1 MPRKKAEEPTVDSTP
16 VYESELG
23 FSAVEDERFIDGVP
37 VVLPPEAI
45 KAEYVTVVKSSLMDS
60 KKLFFFAL
68 MFAFLGAASGMAGG
82 IALAKPVLQ
91 HIEGLPG
98 PQGIQGEQGVAG
110 EQGSQG
116 IKGDKGN
123 TGDTG
128 LQGPAGPMGVVSSLD
143 NIPGW
148 PKNCDAPTVKTV
160 TVQINGAD
168 SNIQVISCN

>member
-1 MPRKKAEEPTVDSTP
+1 MPRKKAEEPSVDSVP

-37 VVLPPEAI
+37 VVLPPDAI

-68 MFAFLGAASGMAGG
+68 LFSFLGASAGIAGG

-98 PQGIQGEQGVAG
+98 PQGPQGEPGPQG
-110 EQGSQG
+110 
-116 IKGDKGN
+116 
-123 TGDTG
+123 
-128 LQGPAGPMGVVSSLD
+128 
-143 NIPGW
+143 
-148 PKNCDAPTVKTV
+148 KTV
-160 TVQINGAD
+160 TVQVNGAD
-168 SNIQVISCN
+168 SNIQALTCN